1 MIEQG
6 STLLEPCFF
15 LYICIMATKQINNQ
29 AEIVFTCSEDNRFKS
44 EIIAEE
50 HSIVRVLSGE
60 LRVIQSDKTYVFG
73 AGETHL
79 LPRNRLATLIKQ
91 EKDGIPYKAIVIR
104 LTNDVLRKFYENK
117 KTVAVESFKID
128 NLIPLKKSPLLDSLF
143 TSMIPYFD
151 LDYKLPE
158 DLSNLKIK
166 EAITILRSINKDID
180 NVLSDFSEPHKI
192 NLVKFMEQNYM
203 FNMPIEK
210 FGYLTGR
217 SLTTFKRDFGK
228 AFDTTPQKWL
238 TQKRL
243 ELARY
248 QLIEKNKK
256 PIEVF
261 YEVGF
266 ENLSHFSFAFKKQFG
281 QTPTELASRNN
292 TINS

>member
-1 MIEQG
+1 MKQG
-6 STLLEPCFF
+6 SILCEPCFF
-15 LYICIMATKQINNQ
+15 FYLCTMAKKQINNH
-29 AEIVFTCSEDNRFKS
+29 AEIVFTCSEDTRFKS

-50 HSIVRVLSGE
+50 HSVVRVLSGE

-91 EKDGIPYKAIVIR
+91 EKDGLPYKAIVIR
-104 LTNDVLRKFYENK
+104 LTNAVLRAFYEQK
-117 KTVAVESFKID
+117 KIQAVESFKTN
-128 NLIPLKKSPLLDSLF
+128 NLVLLKNSPLLDSLF

-158 DLSNLKIK
+158 DLSHLKIK
-166 EAITILRSINKDID
+166 EAITVLRSINKDID
-180 NVLSDFSEPHKI
+180 KVLSDFSEPHKI
-192 NLVKFMEQNYM
+192 NLVQFMEQNYM

-217 SLTTFKRDFGK
+217 SLTSFKRDFAK
-228 AFDTTPQKWL
+228 AFNTTPQKWL

-248 QLIEKNKK
+248 QLIEKNRK
-256 PIEVF
+256 PIDVY

-281 QTPTELASRNN
+281 KNPTEFLNKN
-292 TINS
+292 Q